1 MAQFSK
7 NVGGAYGSSSLHI
20 ARSCFIFVQN
30 FMKIFQRVSE
40 LLSGHD
46 IMTDGLTDGQG
57 DYYTGS
63 SNIF

>member
-7 NVGGAYGSSSLHI
+7 NVGGAYGSSLHN
-20 ARSCFIFVQN
+20 ARWCFIFVQN

-57 DYYTGS
+57 HYYTGS